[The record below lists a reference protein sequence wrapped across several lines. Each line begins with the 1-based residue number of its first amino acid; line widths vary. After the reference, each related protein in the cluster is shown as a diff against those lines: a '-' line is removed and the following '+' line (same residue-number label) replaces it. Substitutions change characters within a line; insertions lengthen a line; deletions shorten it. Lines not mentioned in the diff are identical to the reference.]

1 VNQLVATKTAHV
13 SLTRGP
19 RADRYGPRPV
29 LDVHTVKVK
38 QLVIIAAQHAIAS
51 VIIKRINRTRDHQLV
66 NEP

>member
-1 VNQLVATKTAHV
+1 
-13 SLTRGP
+13 
-19 RADRYGPRPV
+19 
-29 LDVHTVKVK
+29 VKVK